1 MKWRYGCFPL
11 SGRGF
16 WKRAGIHYCAWLPQK
31 NLKKYSCF
39 HVPFIFAGYPIVR
52 TKQTEGKPMK
62 KSAIILISV
71 TALAGLLFTGCNRY
85 NTAAGAGE
93 GVSEQN
99 AAQTALSHAGLAE
112 QDVQSLT
119 VSKTTKEG
127 ANVYAVTFS
136 TEEKT
141 YVYDI
146 ERDNGEIISFSFQAA
161 GEDGVSS
168 PDKDDAPSTQTS
180 TDTTS
185 RTDTPPQ
192 TGAASTASANDTSG
206 RTNAAS
212 SKASSTSA
220 ITAAQAQAIA
230 LTHAGVAEEDTQLLR
245 VKEDWDDGIAIYEVE
260 FYAGN
265 REYDY
270 DIARDTGK
278 ILQFDY
284 DIEGYA
290 PRLFQRHD
298 PFSGRSQA
306 TGSVQGEGRD
316 RPGYPYRA
324 GLGRRQADLRRGDL
338 L

>member
-1 MKWRYGCFPL
+1 
-11 SGRGF
+11 
-16 WKRAGIHYCAWLPQK
+16 
-31 NLKKYSCF
+31 
-39 HVPFIFAGYPIVR
+39 
-52 TKQTEGKPMK
+52 MK
-62 KSAIILISV
+62 KSAIILISI

-127 ANVYAVTFS
+127 ADVYAVTFS

-168 PDKDDAPSTQTS
+168 PDKDDAPSAQTS

-185 RTDTPPQ
+185 KTDTPPQ

-206 RTNAAS
+206 KTNAAS

-290 PRLFQRHD
+290 PASSNGTILSLEEARQLALSKVKGATDRDIHIELDWDDGRQIYEGEIYFDRMEYE
-298 PFSGRSQA
+298 FEIVASSGDFIKW
-306 TGSVQGEGRD
+306 SVD
-316 RPGYPYRA
+316 Y
-324 GLGRRQADLRRGDL
+324 DD
-338 L
+338 

>member
-1 MKWRYGCFPL
+1 
-11 SGRGF
+11 
-16 WKRAGIHYCAWLPQK
+16 
-31 NLKKYSCF
+31 
-39 HVPFIFAGYPIVR
+39 
-52 TKQTEGKPMK
+52 MK

-206 RTNAAS
+206 KTNAAS
-212 SKASSTSA
+212 SKA
-220 ITAAQAQAIA
+220 
-230 LTHAGVAEEDTQLLR
+230 
-245 VKEDWDDGIAIYEVE
+245 
-260 FYAGN
+260 
-265 REYDY
+265 
-270 DIARDTGK
+270 
-278 ILQFDY
+278 
-284 DIEGYA
+284 
-290 PRLFQRHD
+290 
-298 PFSGRSQA
+298 
-306 TGSVQGEGRD
+306 
-316 RPGYPYRA
+316 
-324 GLGRRQADLRRGDL
+324 
-338 L
+338 

>member
-1 MKWRYGCFPL
+1 
-11 SGRGF
+11 
-16 WKRAGIHYCAWLPQK
+16 
-31 NLKKYSCF
+31 
-39 HVPFIFAGYPIVR
+39 
-52 TKQTEGKPMK
+52 MK

-93 GVSEQN
+93 GGSEQN

-206 RTNAAS
+206 KTNAAS

-290 PRLFQRHD
+290 PASSNGTILSLEEARQLALSKVKGATDRDIHIELDWDDGRQIYEGEIYFDRMEYE
-298 PFSGRSQA
+298 FEIVASSGDFIKW
-306 TGSVQGEGRD
+306 SVD
-316 RPGYPYRA
+316 Y
-324 GLGRRQADLRRGDL
+324 DD
-338 L
+338 